1 MHRVGQAMALFLAR
15 YHQDNHGRFF
25 NEVLVRESVKV
36 MAQKDESAYKKF
48 ESARDGLQEA
58 RAAASEEALVVED
71 VHSVLT
77 ADGQCA
83 PEALLESAEE
93 LYKELAVRAVASI
106 LEINEFSSVPRYG
119 PQFVV
124 CEGDSEEVK
133 AMKIIKHECEVLARR
148 LKEHAVNQERRFERA
163 KR

>member
-1 MHRVGQAMALFLAR
+1 MADFYAR
-15 YHQDNHGRFF
+15 YYQDNNGRFF
-25 NEVLVRESVKV
+25 NEELVVKAVEV

-58 RAAASEEALVVED
+58 RAAASEEAQAAALVVED
-71 VHSVLT
+71 DHPVLT

-133 AMKIIKHECEVLARR
+133 AMKIIKHEYEVLACR
-148 LKEHAVNQERRFERA
+148 LKEHAVSQEGLFERA